1 MGSFTSYKL
10 SIPPAISQ
18 NKSVRKILKM
28 STVSSTPSRTHSP
41 VANQPFPG
49 IYVRERTPPPTVE
62 NRAEL
67 PDGKEDY
74 EEAIT
79 APPTRVVPPEHINR
93 GRVNYKPI
101 PEKRMLGYMS
111 TAALIIN
118 KMIGTGIFSMPS
130 SVLASTG
137 SKGGSLFLWATGGI
151 MTLSGWVTG
160 PICLR
165 LVCANYALLQPDSI
179 S

>member
-1 MGSFTSYKL
+1 M
-10 SIPPAISQ
+10 SIPPEVDWNILGIS
-18 NKSVRKILKM
+18 KKVLKM
-28 STVSSTPSRTHSP
+28 SAVSSTPSRTHSP
-41 VANQPFPG
+41 IANQSFPG

-74 EEAIT
+74 EMAIQT
-79 APPTRVVPPEHINR
+79 SSPVVLSPDDISR

-118 KMIGTGIFSMPS
+118 KMIGTGIFSTPS
-130 SVLASTG
+130 SVLASAG
-137 SKGGSLFLWATGGI
+137 SKGGSLFLWVTGAL
-151 MTLSGWVTG
+151 MTLSGWVNS
-160 PICLR
+160 PICSLF
-165 LVCANYALLQPDSI
+165 LCTDYGVATAL
-179 S
+179 

>member
-1 MGSFTSYKL
+1 
-10 SIPPAISQ
+10 
-18 NKSVRKILKM
+18 M
-28 STVSSTPSRTHSP
+28 SAVSSTPSRTHSP
-41 VANQPFPG
+41 IANQPFPG

-67 PDGKEDY
+67 PNGKEDY
-74 EEAIT
+74 EVAIQ
-79 APPTRVVPPEHINR
+79 APPPVVLSPEDTNR

-137 SKGGSLFLWATGGI
+137 SKGASLFLWVTGGL
-151 MTLSGWVTG
+151 MTLSGWVNS
-160 PICLR
+160 PICSLFP
-165 LVCANYALLQPDSI
+165 CTNYGFATDL
-179 S
+179 

>member
-1 MGSFTSYKL
+1 M
-10 SIPPAISQ
+10 
-18 NKSVRKILKM
+18 
-28 STVSSTPSRTHSP
+28 
-41 VANQPFPG
+41 
-49 IYVRERTPPPTVE
+49 RERTPPPTVV

-74 EEAIT
+74 EMAIM
-79 APPTRVVPPEHINR
+79 PSPVREISPESINK

-130 SVLASTG
+130 SVLTSTG
-137 SKGGSLFLWATGGI
+137 SKGASLFLWVTGGF
-151 MTLSGWVTG
+151 MTLSG
-160 PICLR
+160 
-165 LVCANYALLQPDSI
+165 LVENPHTFFQFHCTNYPLL
-179 S
+179 